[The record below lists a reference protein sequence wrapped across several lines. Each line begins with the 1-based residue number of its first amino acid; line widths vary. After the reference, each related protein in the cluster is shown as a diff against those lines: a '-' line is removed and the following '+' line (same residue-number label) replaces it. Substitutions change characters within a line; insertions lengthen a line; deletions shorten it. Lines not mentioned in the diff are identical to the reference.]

1 MYRIRLFQR
10 KSTPPSTYRPTYIL
24 LIIQTFVITQ
34 RLPTFH
40 IHGSLLILNIEKA
53 GAHMTTP
60 LIGADQTAALWAAI
74 LLITAYA
81 FHAEI
86 TRKFKNISGA
96 LVVIILGFFL
106 GNLGIVPAHAPAY
119 NIVFQLFVPIAI
131 PLLLFSV
138 DVRKI
143 ADEAGPVLKAF
154 GVGAFATTIGAVVAW
169 ALIPL
174 PAHENALAGVFA
186 ATYIGGS
193 LNFAAVANATGIA
206 DDPMLPAAYAADNV
220 ATIFYLFLLISLP
233 TAKWAKRFF
242 PQRRMADKGDH
253 EAVIQVHEKVEL
265 NPFHITLTLA
275 MALAVVSVS
284 DGIEHFVDVQGAS
297 LLSASLLSLI
307 IGTVFSKQMSQLKGN
322 FEVGVILLYIFLG
335 LIGVSADVMEL
346 ISSAPILFVYA
357 SVLLLVHF
365 VVLVLGCSL
374 LKIRVEEAVM
384 ASNANVLGATTAA
397 AIAASNGW
405 KSLIAPGILIGT
417 LGSAVANFIAI
428 GLITLLEMF

>member
-1 MYRIRLFQR
+1 
-10 KSTPPSTYRPTYIL
+10 
-24 LIIQTFVITQ
+24 
-34 RLPTFH
+34 
-40 IHGSLLILNIEKA
+40 
-53 GAHMTTP
+53 MTTP
-60 LIGADQTAALWAAI
+60 LIGPDQTAALWAAI

-86 TRKFKNISGA
+86 TRKFKNLPGA

-119 NIVFQLFVPIAI
+119 NVVFTLFVPIAI

-143 ADEAGPVLKAF
+143 AEEAGPMLKAF
-154 GVGAFATTIGAVVAW
+154 GVGVFATTIGAVVAW

-193 LNFAAVANATGIA
+193 LNFAAVANAAGIA
-206 DDPMLPAAYAADNV
+206 DAPILPAAYAADNV
-220 ATIFYLFLLISLP
+220 ATIFYLFLLMSLP
-233 TAKWAKRFF
+233 AAKWAQRFF
-242 PQRRMADKGDH
+242 PQPRMVDQGGHDEKI
-253 EAVIQVHEKVEL
+253 VVHEKVEF

-275 MALAVVSVS
+275 MAFGVVSAS
-284 DGIEHFVDVQGAS
+284 NWIEGMVAIKGAS
-297 LLSASLLSLI
+297 LLSATLISLI

-322 FEVGVILLYIFLG
+322 FEVGLILFYIFLG
-335 LIGVSADVMEL
+335 LIGVSANVMDL
-346 ISSAPILFVYA
+346 VSTAPILFLYA

-405 KSLIAPGILIGT
+405 KRLIAPGILIGT
-417 LGSAVANFIAI
+417 LGGAVANFVAIA
-428 GLITLLEMF
+428 LINLLDSF